1 MNIRTIKTALLVVGV
16 VCWAGP
22 SASEPICASPE
33 QVERIQDFYNDNP
46 GTTPLVAAGRL
57 KLAEAVIGSSLP
69 GDQAASTRGE
79 NFKQVWA
86 AMTTWEK
93 PTVIIPKGADVFEV
107 FSPISSGTTSK
118 ENPFFNLSH
127 DHAFGGHLRPD
138 LYSAIYVYSLPRKED
153 VVVRGVFFY
162 DESGASIFGVM
173 MSGKGPQPAETEI
186 TKFEDLIAL
195 IRSLPPVCPS

>member
-1 MNIRTIKTALLVVGV
+1 MNKRIIKTALFVVGV
-16 VCWAGP
+16 VCWTGP

-33 QVERIQDFYNDNP
+33 QAQRIQNFYNDNP

-57 KLAEAVIGSSLP
+57 KLPEAVIASSLP
-69 GDQAASTRGE
+69 TDQAASTRGE

-93 PTVIIPKGADVFEV
+93 PTTIIPKGADVFEV
-107 FSPISSGTTSK
+107 FSPISSGATSK

-127 DHAFGGHLRPD
+127 DHALGGHLRPD
-138 LYSAIYVYSLPRKED
+138 LYSSIYAYSLPRKEG
-153 VVVRGVFFY
+153 VVIRGVFFY
-162 DESGASIFGVM
+162 DEFGASIFGVM

-186 TKFEDLIAL
+186 SKFEHLMVL